1 MDDDYAAEIAN
12 GRVHVLE
19 DDDRIVGLI
28 VLLEAADH
36 LLVQNIAVAPGCQGQ
51 GCGRELL
58 AFAEAEAERAGLPEM
73 RLYTHEKMDT
83 NIAWY
88 SRNGWALQSRAEED
102 RFRRVFFAKRV
113 GLESSR

>member
-1 MDDDYAAEIAN
+1 MDDDYVAEVAN

-19 DDDRIVGLI
+19 EGERIVGLI
-28 VLLEAADH
+28 VLLECDDH

-51 GCGRELL
+51 GHGGTLL
-58 AFAEAEAERAGLPEM
+58 AFAEAEAARIGVPEL

-88 SRNGWALQSRAEED
+88 ARHGWVLERRAEED
-102 RFRRVFFAKRV
+102 QFRRVFFVKSAV
-113 GLESSR
+113 